1 MASAVAEV
9 AEARRDYLDESG
21 GRYVHVLADGSMGR
35 SGHMVRALAC
45 GADAVVVG
53 SALARATDAPGRGTH
68 WGPEAVHPTLPRGER
83 VRLGTVGTLEE
94 IVRGPSHVADGTM
107 NLTGAI
113 RKAVSTAGYTDLK
126 EFQRVDIV
134 LGD

>member
-1 MASAVAEV
+1 
-9 AEARRDYLDESG
+9 
-21 GRYVHVLADGSMGR
+21 MGR

-53 SALARATDAPGRGTH
+53 AALARGTDAPGRGFH
-68 WGPEAVHPTLPRGER
+68 WGPEAVHPDLPRGQR
-83 VRLGTVGTLEE
+83 VHLGAVGTLTE
-94 IVRGPSHVADGTM
+94 IIQGPSHVADGTM

-113 RKAVSTAGYTDLK
+113 GKAMATAGYTDLK
-126 EFQRVDIV
+126 EFQRVDVV